1 MENKPNSSNLGVVVA
16 VRGSVVDI
24 RFDAHLP
31 PIYSLLHA
39 KEAKVAIEVLAQLDA
54 HTVRGIA
61 LTPTEGLARGNS
73 VEDTGGEL
81 KAPVGKEIL
90 SRMFDVFGNAIDRLP
105 APVNVQWRTVHRSP
119 PPLTQRSTKSEI
131 FETGIKAIDVLVP
144 LERGGKGGL
153 FGGAGV
159 GKTVLLTEMIHNMI
173 EHQKGVSIFCGIGER
188 CREGEELY
196 RDMKAAGVL
205 PNMVMVFG
213 QMNEPPGSRFRVG
226 HAALTMAEYFRDDE
240 HRDVLL
246 LVDNIFRFIQAGME
260 VSGLLGQM
268 PSRLGY
274 QPTMGTELS
283 GLEERIANTDTGAI
297 TSIQAVYVPADDL
310 TDPAAVHTFSHL
322 STSIVLSRKRASQGL
337 FPAIDLLQSSSK
349 MATPGIVGERHYL
362 LAQEIRRTLAQY
374 EDLKDIISM
383 LGLEQLAPEDRNI
396 VARARRLE
404 RFLTQPFFATEQF
417 SGIKGKLVSLK
428 DSLDGCERILRDE
441 FKDYPESALYMIGAI
456 DEAKEKFKPPAAKS
470 DSGAKAASKPDAKP
484 ATDSNPDAKPDPK
497 HATDSKPDGKADE
510 KPAADSKPDAKAD
523 AKPAPDSKRDA
534 KADGNPGSDSK
545 PDAKPATDSKPD
557 AKPDPKPAADS
568 KPDRKPDVKPAA
580 DSKPEAKDSPKAGAD
595 SKPGPQAKPTSEPEV
610 AHAATGAHES

>member
-1 MENKPNSSNLGVVVA
+1 M
-16 VRGSVVDI
+16 RGSVVDI

-39 KEAKVAIEVLAQLDA
+39 KEGKIAIEVLAQLDA
-54 HTVRGIA
+54 HSVRGIA

-105 APVNVQWRTVHRSP
+105 APAGVQWRNVHRSP

-240 HRDVLL
+240 HRDVLF

-310 TDPAAVHTFSHL
+310 DRPGGGTHVLAPVHVDCAFAQAGESRAFPGYRPAAIQLQNGHTRNRRRGAL
-322 STSIVLSRKRASQGL
+322 S
-337 FPAIDLLQSSSK
+337 
-349 MATPGIVGERHYL
+349 PGAG
-362 LAQEIRRTLAQY
+362 
-374 EDLKDIISM
+374 
-383 LGLEQLAPEDRNI
+383 
-396 VARARRLE
+396 
-404 RFLTQPFFATEQF
+404 
-417 SGIKGKLVSLK
+417 
-428 DSLDGCERILRDE
+428 
-441 FKDYPESALYMIGAI
+441 
-456 DEAKEKFKPPAAKS
+456 
-470 DSGAKAASKPDAKP
+470 
-484 ATDSNPDAKPDPK
+484 
-497 HATDSKPDGKADE
+497 
-510 KPAADSKPDAKAD
+510 
-523 AKPAPDSKRDA
+523 
-534 KADGNPGSDSK
+534 
-545 PDAKPATDSKPD
+545 
-557 AKPDPKPAADS
+557 
-568 KPDRKPDVKPAA
+568 
-580 DSKPEAKDSPKAGAD
+580 DSPDTRAVR
-595 SKPGPQAKPTSEPEV
+595 GPQRHHL
-610 AHAATGAHES
+610 HARSGTTGAGRP